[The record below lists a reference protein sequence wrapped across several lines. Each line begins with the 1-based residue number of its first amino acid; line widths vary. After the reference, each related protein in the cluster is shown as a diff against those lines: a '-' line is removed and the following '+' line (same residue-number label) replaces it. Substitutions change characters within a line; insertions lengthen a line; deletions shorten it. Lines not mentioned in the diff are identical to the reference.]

1 MTQEGQKR
9 TAAIN
14 NNNNND
20 STFVMHT
27 SCDACGSS
35 DANGVF
41 DDGHTFCFSCNTYTE
56 GEEPSRPANDNG
68 SKPVQNK
75 DQAQQKNLLK
85 GQAKAIPGRGI
96 TEAIAKKFGYL
107 VGMYNGQEVHI
118 ATYRDRHGKPISQKL
133 RTKDKQFMTVGNH
146 KEAAIF
152 GSHLWSSGKMLVL
165 TEGELDCL
173 AASVINGGRFPVAS
187 ISHGAAAAVNCVK
200 RNWDWI
206 NGFDSVVIAFDMDQ
220 VGQQAALAVAEALPV
235 GKAKIAYLPAKDA
248 NACLIEGK
256 SKEFTDAIFQAK
268 PFRPDGIKSA
278 SDYRGVISIDETASA
293 ISWPYS
299 LLNEMLLGMRK
310 RELICL
316 AAGSGTGK
324 TTFTKEIAHHLMQSG
339 QKVGLISLEEHPK
352 RTLLGL
358 VGVHLNKNLLI
369 DRSQATD
376 EEVLEGFDD
385 LFRDDPCVLYDSF
398 GTNDIDVICQRIEY
412 MSRALDVDWVILDH
426 VSILVSGAEGD
437 ERRMLDQAAT
447 AFRTMVQAEN
457 LGMIMVSHL
466 TRPGGRGHESGAAV
480 ELSQLRGSHALA
492 QLSDSCIGIQKDPDD
507 PDSDI
512 RLLRVLKNRFSG
524 QIGDA
529 GTLHYNRETGRLLEA
544 AVASFDEEP
553 SEKQTEEES
562 DNAQ

>member
-1 MTQEGQKR
+1 MR
-9 TAAIN
+9 TADIHN
-14 NNNNND
+14 NNNNEND
-20 STFVMHT
+20 SAFVMHT

-41 DDGHTFCFSCNTYTE
+41 DDGHTFCFSCNTYIE
-56 GEEPSRPANDNG
+56 GEKSGSPANDNRPEPLQDKG
-68 SKPVQNK
+68 EAK
-75 DQAQQKNLLK
+75 QQSLLK
-85 GQAKAIPGRGI
+85 GQAKAIPARGI

-107 VGMYNGQEVHI
+107 IGTHNGEPVHI
-118 ATYRDRHGKPISQKL
+118 ATYRDVHGKPISQKV
-133 RTKDKQFMTVGNH
+133 RTKDKRFFTVGNH

-187 ISHGAAAAVNCVK
+187 ISHGAAAAVQCVK

-206 NGFDSVVIAFDMDQ
+206 NGFSSVVVAFDMDE
-220 VGQQAALAVAEALPV
+220 VGQKAALAVAEALPV

-248 NACLIEGK
+248 NACLMEGK

-268 PFRPDGIKSA
+268 EFRPDGIKSA
-278 SDYRGVISIDETASA
+278 QDYRDVISVDETASA

-324 TTFTKEIAHHLMQSG
+324 TTFTKEIAHHLMMSG
-339 QKVGLISLEEHPK
+339 QKVGLISLEEAPK

-358 VGVHLNKNLLI
+358 VGVHLNKNLLV

-376 EEVLEGFDD
+376 DEVLDGFDN
-385 LFRDDPCVLYDSF
+385 LFRDNPCVLYDSF

-412 MSRALDVDWVILDH
+412 MSRALDVDWIILDH

-437 ERRMLDQAAT
+437 ERRMLDKAAT
-447 AFRTMVQAEN
+447 AFRTLVQAEDI
-457 LGMIMVSHL
+457 GMIMVSHL

-529 GTLHYNRETGRLLEA
+529 GTLQYNRETGRLLEA
-544 AVASFDEEP
+544 AVASFDQE
-553 SEKQTEEES
+553 QTEKES
-562 DNAQ
+562 DDARSH

>member
-1 MTQEGQKR
+1 MR
-9 TAAIN
+9 TADIHN
-14 NNNNND
+14 NNNNEND
-20 STFVMHT
+20 SAFVMHT

-41 DDGHTFCFSCNTYTE
+41 DDGHTFCFSCNTYAE
-56 GEEPSRPANDNG
+56 GEEPTSPANDNRPG
-68 SKPVQNK
+68 SLQDKSEAEPQS
-75 DQAQQKNLLK
+75 LLK
-85 GQAKAIPGRGI
+85 GEAKAIPARGI

-107 VGMYNGQEVHI
+107 IGTHNGEPVHI
-118 ATYRDRHGKPISQKL
+118 ATYRDVHGKPISQKV
-133 RTKDKQFMTVGNH
+133 RTKDKRFFTVGNH

-165 TEGELDCL
+165 CEGELDSL

-187 ISHGAAAAVNCVK
+187 ISHGAGGAVQCVK

-206 NGFDSVVIAFDMDQ
+206 NGFQSIVIAFDMDE
-220 VGQQAALAVAEALPV
+220 VGQKAALAVAEALPV

-248 NACLIEGK
+248 NACLMEGK

-268 PFRPDGIKSA
+268 EFRPDGIKSA
-278 SDYRGVISIDETASA
+278 QDYRDVISVDETASA

-299 LLNEMLLGMRK
+299 VLNEMLLGMRK

-324 TTFTKEIAHHLMQSG
+324 TTFTKEIAHHLMMSG
-339 QKVGLISLEEHPK
+339 QKVGLISLEEAPK

-358 VGVHLNKNLLI
+358 VGVHLNKNLLV

-376 EEVLEGFDD
+376 DEVLDGFDN
-385 LFRDDPCVLYDSF
+385 LFKDNPCVLYDSF

-412 MSRALDVDWVILDH
+412 MSRVLDVDWIILDH

-437 ERRMLDQAAT
+437 ERRMLDKAAT
-447 AFRTMVQAEN
+447 AFRTLVQAEDI
-457 LGMIMVSHL
+457 GMIMVSHL

-529 GTLHYNRETGRLLEA
+529 GTLQYNRETGRLLEA
-544 AVASFDEEP
+544 AVASFDQD
-553 SEKQTEEES
+553 QTEKEG
-562 DNAQ
+562 DDAQTTTT

>member
-1 MTQEGQKR
+1 MR
-9 TAAIN
+9 TADIHN
-14 NNNNND
+14 NNNNEND
-20 STFVMHT
+20 SAFVMHI

-56 GEEPSRPANDNG
+56 GEKPGGPANDNG
-68 SKPVQNK
+68 PEPLQDKGEAKPQS
-75 DQAQQKNLLK
+75 LLK
-85 GQAKAIPGRGI
+85 GEAKAIPARGI

-107 VGMYNGQEVHI
+107 IGTHNGEPVHI
-118 ATYRDRHGKPISQKL
+118 ATYRDVHGKPISQKV
-133 RTKDKQFMTVGNH
+133 RTKDKRFFTVGNH

-165 TEGELDCL
+165 CEGELDSL

-187 ISHGAAAAVNCVK
+187 ISHGAGGAVQCVK

-206 NGFDSVVIAFDMDQ
+206 NGFDSVVIAFDMDE
-220 VGQQAALAVAEALPV
+220 VGQKAALAVAEALPV

-248 NACLIEGK
+248 NACLMEGK

-268 PFRPDGIKSA
+268 EFRPDGIKSA
-278 SDYRGVISIDETASA
+278 QDYRDVISVDETASA

-299 LLNEMLLGMRK
+299 VLNEMLLGMRK

-324 TTFTKEIAHHLMQSG
+324 TTFTKEIAHHLMMSG
-339 QKVGLISLEEHPK
+339 QKVGLISLEEAPK

-358 VGVHLNKNLLI
+358 VGVHLNKNLLV

-376 EEVLEGFDD
+376 DEVLDGFDN
-385 LFRDDPCVLYDSF
+385 LFKDNPCVLYDSF

-412 MSRALDVDWVILDH
+412 MSRALDVDWIILDH

-437 ERRMLDQAAT
+437 ERRMLDKAAT
-447 AFRTMVQAEN
+447 AFRTLVQAEDI
-457 LGMIMVSHL
+457 GMIMVSHL

-529 GTLHYNRETGRLLEA
+529 GTLQYNRETGRLLEA
-544 AVASFDEEP
+544 AVASFDQD
-553 SEKQTEEES
+553 QTEKEGDDAPS
-562 DNAQ
+562 TTT

>member
-1 MTQEGQKR
+1 MR
-9 TAAIN
+9 TADIHN
-14 NNNNND
+14 NNNNEND
-20 STFVMHT
+20 SAFVMHT

-41 DDGHTFCFSCNTYTE
+41 DDGHTFCFSCNTYIE
-56 GEEPSRPANDNG
+56 GEKSGGPANDNRPEPIPDKG
-68 SKPVQNK
+68 ETK
-75 DQAQQKNLLK
+75 QQSLLK
-85 GQAKAIPGRGI
+85 GQAKAIPARGI

-107 VGMYNGQEVHI
+107 IGTHNGEPVHI
-118 ATYRDRHGKPISQKL
+118 ATYRDVHGKPISQKV
-133 RTKDKQFMTVGNH
+133 RTKDKRFFTVGNH

-187 ISHGAAAAVNCVK
+187 ISHGAAAAVQCVK

-206 NGFDSVVIAFDMDQ
+206 NGFQSIVIAFDMDE
-220 VGQQAALAVAEALPV
+220 VGQKAALAVAEALPV

-248 NACLIEGK
+248 NACLMEGK

-268 PFRPDGIKSA
+268 EFRPDGIKSA
-278 SDYRGVISIDETASA
+278 QDYRDVISVDETASA

-324 TTFTKEIAHHLMQSG
+324 TTFTKEIAHHLMMSG
-339 QKVGLISLEEHPK
+339 QKVGLISLEEAPK

-358 VGVHLNKNLLI
+358 VGVHLNKNLLV

-376 EEVLEGFDD
+376 DEVLDGFDN
-385 LFRDDPCVLYDSF
+385 LFRDNPCVLYDSF

-412 MSRALDVDWVILDH
+412 MSRALDVDWIILDH

-437 ERRMLDQAAT
+437 ERRMLDKAAT
-447 AFRTMVQAEN
+447 AFRTLVQAEDI
-457 LGMIMVSHL
+457 GMIMVSHL

-529 GTLHYNRETGRLLEA
+529 GTLQYNRETGRLLEA
-544 AVASFDEEP
+544 AVASFDQE
-553 SEKQTEEES
+553 QTEKES
-562 DNAQ
+562 DDARSH

>member
-1 MTQEGQKR
+1 MR
-9 TAAIN
+9 TADIHN
-14 NNNNND
+14 NNNNEND
-20 STFVMHT
+20 SAFVMHT

-41 DDGHTFCFSCNTYTE
+41 DDGHTFCFSCNTYIE
-56 GEEPSRPANDNG
+56 GEKSGGPANDNRPEPIPDKG
-68 SKPVQNK
+68 EAK
-75 DQAQQKNLLK
+75 QQSLLK
-85 GQAKAIPGRGI
+85 GQAKAIPARGI

-107 VGMYNGQEVHI
+107 IGTHNGEPVHI
-118 ATYRDRHGKPISQKL
+118 ATYRDVHGKPISQKV
-133 RTKDKQFMTVGNH
+133 RTKDKRFFTVGNH

-165 TEGELDCL
+165 CEGELDSL

-187 ISHGAAAAVNCVK
+187 ISHGAAAAVQCVK

-206 NGFDSVVIAFDMDQ
+206 NGFSSVVVAFDMDE
-220 VGQQAALAVAEALPV
+220 VGQKAALAVAEALPV

-248 NACLIEGK
+248 NACLMEGK

-268 PFRPDGIKSA
+268 EFRPDGIKSA
-278 SDYRGVISIDETASA
+278 QDYRDVISVDETASA

-324 TTFTKEIAHHLMQSG
+324 TTFTKEIAHHLMMSG
-339 QKVGLISLEEHPK
+339 QKVGLISLEEAPK

-358 VGVHLNKNLLI
+358 VGVHLNKNLLV

-376 EEVLEGFDD
+376 DEVLDGFDN
-385 LFRDDPCVLYDSF
+385 LFRDNPCVLYDSF

-412 MSRALDVDWVILDH
+412 MSRALDVDWIILDH

-437 ERRMLDQAAT
+437 ERRMLDKAAT
-447 AFRTMVQAEN
+447 AFRTLVQAEDI
-457 LGMIMVSHL
+457 GMIMVSHL

-529 GTLHYNRETGRLLEA
+529 GTLQYNRETGRLLEA
-544 AVASFDEEP
+544 AVASFDQE
-553 SEKQTEEES
+553 QTEKES
-562 DNAQ
+562 DDARSH

>member
-1 MTQEGQKR
+1 MNKER
-9 TAAIN
+9 MRETAN
-14 NNNNND
+14 NNHND
-20 STFVMHT
+20 STFVTHT

-41 DDGHTFCFSCNTYTE
+41 DDGHQFCFKCLTYKS
-56 GEEPSRPANDNG
+56 GEEPSSAANDDR
-68 SKPVQNK
+68 SKPLQ
-75 DQAQQKNLLK
+75 DQGQAQQKSLLQ
-85 GQAKAIPGRGI
+85 GQAKAIPARGI

-107 VGMYNGQEVHI
+107 VGMHNGQEVHI
-118 ATYRDRHGKPISQKL
+118 ATYRDVHGKPISQKL

-152 GSHLWSSGKMLVL
+152 GSHLWSSGNFLVL

-173 AASVINGGRFPVAS
+173 SASVINGGRFPVAS
-187 ISHGAAAAVNCVK
+187 ISHGAAAAVKCVK
-200 RNWDWI
+200 NNWDWI
-206 NGFDSVVIAFDMDQ
+206 NGFKSVVIAFDMDQ
-220 VGQQAALAVAEALPV
+220 IGQQAALAVAEALPV
-235 GKAKIAYLPAKDA
+235 GKAKIAHLPAKDA
-248 NACLIEGK
+248 NACLVEGK

-268 PFRPDGIKSA
+268 EFRPDGIKSA
-278 SDYRGVISIDETASA
+278 SDYRDVISVDETASA

-299 LLNEMLLGMRK
+299 MLNEMLLGMRK

-358 VGVHLNKNLLI
+358 VGVHLNKNLLV

-376 EEVLEGFDD
+376 EEVLEGFDS
-385 LFRDDPCVLYDSF
+385 LFQENPCVLYDSF
-398 GTNDIDVICQRIEY
+398 GTNDISVICQRIEY
-412 MSRALDVDWVILDH
+412 MSRALDVDWIILDH

-457 LGMIMVSHL
+457 IGMIMVSHL

-507 PDSDI
+507 PDSDV

-529 GTLHYNRETGRLLEA
+529 GTLQYNRETGRLLEA
-544 AVASFDEEP
+544 AVASFDEE
-553 SEKQTEEES
+553 QTEKES
-562 DNAQ
+562 DDAQ

>member
-1 MTQEGQKR
+1 MR
-9 TAAIN
+9 SADIHN
-14 NNNNND
+14 NNNNEND
-20 STFVMHT
+20 SAFVMHT

-56 GEEPSRPANDNG
+56 GQKPSGAANDTRPEPLQDKG
-68 SKPVQNK
+68 
-75 DQAQQKNLLK
+75 QAQQIPLLK
-85 GQAKAIPGRGI
+85 GQAKAIPARGI

-107 VGMYNGQEVHI
+107 IGNYNGQEVHI
-118 ATYRDRHGKPISQKL
+118 ATYRDKNGKPISQKL
-133 RTKDKQFMTVGNH
+133 RTKDKQFTTVGNH
-146 KEAAIF
+146 KEATIF

-165 TEGELDCL
+165 TEGELCCL
-173 AASVINGGRFPVAS
+173 AGSVMNQGRFPIAS
-187 ISHGAAAAVNCVK
+187 ISHGAAGAVKCIK
-200 RNWDWI
+200 QNWDWI
-206 NGFDSVVIAFDMDQ
+206 NGFQSVVIAFDMDEA
-220 VGQQAALAVAEALPV
+220 GQKAALAVAEALPT
-235 GKAKIAYLPAKDA
+235 GKAKIAYLPCKDV
-248 NACLIEGK
+248 NDCLIQGK
-256 SKEFTDAIFQAK
+256 SKEYTDAIFQAK
-268 PFRPDGIKSA
+268 AFRPDGIKSA
-278 SDYRGVISIDETASA
+278 HDYRNVISVDETASA

-299 LLNEMLLGMRK
+299 ILNEMLLGMRK

-324 TTFTKEIAHHLMQSG
+324 TTFTKEIAHHLMMSG

-358 VGVHLNKNLLI
+358 VGVHLNKNLLV

-376 EEVLEGFDD
+376 EEVLEGFDE
-385 LFRDDPCVLYDSF
+385 LFQSDPCVLYDSF

-447 AFRTMVQAEN
+447 AFRTMVQAED

-529 GTLHYNRETGRLLEA
+529 GTLQYNRETGRLLEA
-544 AVASFDEEP
+544 AVASFDEEH
-553 SEKQTEEES
+553 SNETTEKES
-562 DNAQ
+562 DDAQ

>member
-1 MTQEGQKR
+1 MR
-9 TAAIN
+9 TADIHN
-14 NNNNND
+14 NNNNEND
-20 STFVMHT
+20 SAFVMHT

-41 DDGHTFCFSCNTYTE
+41 DDGHTFCFSCNTYIE
-56 GEEPSRPANDNG
+56 GEKSGGPANDNRPEPIQDKG
-68 SKPVQNK
+68 EAK
-75 DQAQQKNLLK
+75 QQSLLK
-85 GQAKAIPGRGI
+85 GQAKAIPARGI

-107 VGMYNGQEVHI
+107 IGTHNGEPVHI
-118 ATYRDRHGKPISQKL
+118 ATYRDVHGKPISQKV
-133 RTKDKQFMTVGNH
+133 RTKDKRFFTVGNH

-165 TEGELDCL
+165 CEGELDSL

-187 ISHGAAAAVNCVK
+187 ISHGAAAAVQCVK

-206 NGFDSVVIAFDMDQ
+206 NGFQSIVIAFDMDE
-220 VGQQAALAVAEALPV
+220 VGQKAALAVAEALPV

-248 NACLIEGK
+248 NACLMEGK

-268 PFRPDGIKSA
+268 EFRPDGIKSA
-278 SDYRGVISIDETASA
+278 QDYRDVISVDETASA

-324 TTFTKEIAHHLMQSG
+324 TTFTKEIAHHLMMSG
-339 QKVGLISLEEHPK
+339 QKVGLISLEEAPK

-358 VGVHLNKNLLI
+358 VGVHLNKNLLV

-376 EEVLEGFDD
+376 DEVLDGFDS
-385 LFRDDPCVLYDSF
+385 LFKDNPCVLYDSF

-412 MSRALDVDWVILDH
+412 MSRALDVDWIILDH

-437 ERRMLDQAAT
+437 ERRMLDKAAT
-447 AFRTMVQAEN
+447 AFRTLVQAEDI
-457 LGMIMVSHL
+457 GMIMVSHL

-529 GTLHYNRETGRLLEA
+529 GTLEYNRETGRLLEA
-544 AVASFDEEP
+544 AVASFDQD
-553 SEKQTEEES
+553 QTEKES
-562 DNAQ
+562 DDAQTTTT

>member
-1 MTQEGQKR
+1 MR
-9 TAAIN
+9 TADIHN
-14 NNNNND
+14 NNNNEND
-20 STFVMHT
+20 SAFVMHT

-41 DDGHTFCFSCNTYTE
+41 DDGHTFCFSCNTYIE
-56 GEEPSRPANDNG
+56 GEKSGGPANDNRPEPIQDKG
-68 SKPVQNK
+68 ETK
-75 DQAQQKNLLK
+75 QQSLLK
-85 GQAKAIPGRGI
+85 GQAKAIPARGI

-107 VGMYNGQEVHI
+107 IGTHNGEPVHI
-118 ATYRDRHGKPISQKL
+118 ATYRDVHGKPISQKV
-133 RTKDKQFMTVGNH
+133 RTKDKRFFTVGNH

-187 ISHGAAAAVNCVK
+187 ISHGAAAAVQCVK

-206 NGFDSVVIAFDMDQ
+206 NGFSSVVIAFDMDE
-220 VGQQAALAVAEALPV
+220 VGQKAALAVAEALPV

-248 NACLIEGK
+248 NACLMEGK

-268 PFRPDGIKSA
+268 EFRPDGIKSA
-278 SDYRGVISIDETASA
+278 QDYRDVISVDETASA

-299 LLNEMLLGMRK
+299 VLNEMLLGMRK

-324 TTFTKEIAHHLMQSG
+324 TTFTKEIAHHLMMSG
-339 QKVGLISLEEHPK
+339 QKVGLISLEEAPK

-358 VGVHLNKNLLI
+358 VGVHLNKNLLV

-376 EEVLEGFDD
+376 DEVLDGFDN
-385 LFRDDPCVLYDSF
+385 LFKDNPCVLYDSF

-412 MSRALDVDWVILDH
+412 MSRALDVDWIILDH

-437 ERRMLDQAAT
+437 ERRMLDKAAT
-447 AFRTMVQAEN
+447 AFRTLVQAEDI
-457 LGMIMVSHL
+457 GMIMVSHL

-529 GTLHYNRETGRLLEA
+529 GTLQYNRETGRLLEA
-544 AVASFDEEP
+544 AVASFDQE
-553 SEKQTEEES
+553 QTEKENE
-562 DNAQ
+562 NA